1 MLIVLI
7 GDGVAVLAETVLL
20 TEAEYEAEMREVGS
34 RRFVQR
40 TCCME
45 QVYERPVLRDLE
57 RTPEL
62 DAMFGRFPS
71 VQDIP
76 RL

>member
-1 MLIVLI
+1 M
-7 GDGVAVLAETVLL
+7 E
-20 TEAEYEAEMREVGS
+20 EV
-34 RRFVQR
+34 VHP
-40 TCCME
+40 
-45 QVYERPVLRDLE
+45 YKPPVLRDLE